1 MKDLQSKYKKEID
14 LLQDNLAGTQKNLEG
29 KLKQTTEELEKT
41 QKAKKELEKQ
51 YAELKSLKDD
61 IQKNLE
67 KAITEI
73 ENMKKIHQDE
83 LRSLMMKKTQEQADL
98 ENKYKIQMNKLIS
111 DQIKET
117 EEMKEQF
124 ANASELL
131 DMKYK
136 QLEEKFDEL
145 QQLYDNRPSRNEDVE
160 LIRELTEQCKENE
173 ARLRKAAEDMKFYKL
188 ELQNREENY
197 NKVFGSKPVIGFY
210 NPLQEKVYFHNT
222 SLGGK
227 I

>member
-1 MKDLQSKYKKEID
+1 MQSKHKRE
-14 LLQDNLAGTQKNLEG
+14 LESLQDSSSKTQRDLEA
-29 KLKQTTEELEKT
+29 KLKLSTEELEKAL
-41 QKAKKELEKQ
+41 KAKKDLEKQ
-51 YAELKSLKDD
+51 LVELKSLKDD

-67 KAITEI
+67 KTITEI

-83 LRSLMMKKTQEQADL
+83 LRGLMMRKTQEQADL
-98 ENKYKIQMNKLIS
+98 ETKYKAQLGKLIS
-111 DQIKET
+111 DQIQET

-124 ANASELL
+124 SNASELL
-131 DMKYK
+131 DQKHK

-145 QQLYDNRPSRNEDVE
+145 QLLYDNRPSRNEDLE
-160 LIRELTEQCKENE
+160 LIRELTEQCKEKE

-210 NPLQEKVYFHNT
+210 NPLQEKV
-222 SLGGK
+222 
-227 I
+227 